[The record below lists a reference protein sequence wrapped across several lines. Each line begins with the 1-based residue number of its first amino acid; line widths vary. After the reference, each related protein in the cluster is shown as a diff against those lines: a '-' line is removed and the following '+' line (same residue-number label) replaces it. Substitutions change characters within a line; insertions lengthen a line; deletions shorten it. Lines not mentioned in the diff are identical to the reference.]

1 MFQERIFLLK
11 SNAWILEE
19 WSRNVAV
26 IIKDWKETGRRFISR
41 KEVIQIQS
49 NWYIWG
55 MFLAVLILLGTQ
67 RKRRHR
73 IIRKNKRL
81 HKKGIKRIMPT
92 EMLNE
97 CIGKEVIICVEGEL
111 SGFRA
116 TVLSIEE
123 NWIKVEEK
131 NNIRMINGDMITQI
145 YIPKKRK

>member
-1 MFQERIFLLK
+1 M
-11 SNAWILEE
+11 
-19 WSRNVAV
+19 
-26 IIKDWKETGRRFISR
+26 

-49 NWYIWG
+49 VWYIWA
-55 MFLAVLILLGTQ
+55 MFLVVFIILGTQ

-97 CIGKEVIICVEGEL
+97 SIGKEVIICVEGEL
-111 SGFRA
+111 SGFKA

-145 YIPKKRK
+145 YIPKKSK

>member
-1 MFQERIFLLK
+1 M
-11 SNAWILEE
+11 
-19 WSRNVAV
+19 
-26 IIKDWKETGRRFISR
+26 

-49 NWYIWG
+49 NWYIWA
-55 MFLAVLILLGTQ
+55 MFFVVAILLGTQ

-81 HKKGIKRIMPT
+81 HKKGIKRIMPA

-97 CIGKEVIICVEGEL
+97 CIGKEVTICVEGEL
-111 SGFRA
+111 AGFRA

-145 YIPKKRK
+145 YIPKKSK